1 MVASSAPA
9 AEAAGGRTA
18 TVAIVGAVLTGLLI
32 RLSAAHLKV
41 LWFDEFLAGNLV
53 RHSWPTLLPAIRQE
67 AHPPFYYALLKVW
80 CGWFGD
86 GALGMRSLSVVAGT
100 GAIAV
105 AATAVREVG
114 GGAAAAATAVMMA
127 LSSVQIDQGSEA
139 KPYAVLAFF
148 VALVLA
154 GVLRDRRLRT
164 RGSLLALVAA
174 GIACASTHY
183 YGGVAAAAIAAAALA
198 AADGRKERLR
208 AALLLAAVVG
218 ISVVWVAA
226 AVRLDRRAADYIR
239 EIWKRVPLWAPF
251 AASTRVT
258 LPGWRKPYPPMT
270 GTPLPNVEAREL
282 VAGAIVVAILA
293 GARWAARGGER
304 TRRAPDSRFL
314 ALAAIGLWPGFLA
327 IEVAFAAVDRPIAL
341 VGRSEVVAEIG
352 VAILVSLAV
361 ARWKRPWIP
370 ILALAAAGL
379 WTAVPPWRP
388 RPGPTALRWE
398 DAIVRRIRA
407 AVPPG
412 RHVDIVTLGLG
423 RPPFDYYAHGD
434 PRLRLISFPESQES
448 HPGWAAHSIDP
459 AEASGLAAEAV
470 RLVRSLDAELDR
482 GIPVFV
488 VERNDPRNAYLLE
501 ILRRDHD
508 LRRVLWGPG
517 WLWTVARA
525 PMLSA

>member
-1 MVASSAPA
+1 VAAGSAPA
-9 AEAAGGRTA
+9 AEAAGGRVE
-18 TVAIVGAVLTGLLI
+18 TVAIVAAVVAGLLI
-32 RLSAAHLKV
+32 RLSAAHLKIP
-41 LWFDEFLAGNLV
+41 WFDEFLAGNLV
-53 RHSWPTLLPAIRQE
+53 RHSWTTLLPAIRQE
-67 AHPPFYYALLKVW
+67 AHPPLYYALLKIW

-105 AATAVREVG
+105 AAVAVREVR
-114 GGAAAAATAVMMA
+114 GGAAAVATAVMMA
-127 LSSVQIDQGSEA
+127 FSTVQIDQGSEA

-154 GVLRDRRLRT
+154 AVVRDRRLRT
-164 RGSLLALVAA
+164 PGSSLALVAA
-174 GIACASTHY
+174 GMACASTHY

-198 AADGRKERLR
+198 AADGRKERIR
-208 AALLLAAVVG
+208 AALLLAAVVA
-218 ISVVWVAA
+218 ISLVWVAG

-239 EIWKRVPLWAPF
+239 EIWRHVPLWAPF
-251 AASTRVT
+251 AASTRVA

-270 GTPLPNVEAREL
+270 GTPLPHVEPREL
-282 VAGAIVVAILA
+282 VAAAVVLAIAA
-293 GARWAARGGER
+293 GALWARRGER
-304 TRRAPDSRFL
+304 TRRATDSGFL

-327 IEVAFAAVDRPIAL
+327 VEVAFAAVDRPIAL

-352 VAILVSLAV
+352 MAILVSLAV

-379 WTAVPPWRP
+379 WTAVPPWRS

-398 DAIVRRIRA
+398 DAIVRRLRA

-412 RHVDIVTLGLG
+412 QHVDIVTLGLG
-423 RPPFDYYAHGD
+423 RPPFDYYADGD

-459 AEASGLAAEAV
+459 AEGSRLAAEAE
-470 RLVRSLDAELDR
+470 RLVHSLDAELDR
-482 GIPVFV
+482 GVPVFV
-488 VERNDPRNAYLLE
+488 VERSDPRNAYLLAL
-501 ILRRDHD
+501 LRRDHD
-508 LRRVLWGPG
+508 LRPVRWGPG
-517 WLWTVARA
+517 WLWTVVRA
-525 PMLSA
+525 PTLAA